1 MVGWI
6 AAETWQ
12 SPRYSVV
19 TNTISDM
26 QAATAPHVW
35 FPITCFAIGGLGSFG
50 FVIFGLRPATA
61 AAARV
66 GISGIWALA
75 LSVLALGNSF
85 PLIPCQ
91 LSDRACSAHHQLHS
105 VGGMTDAIVASL
117 AFLVLVFTPKALWPR
132 LQLLPKWRSFAPIAR
147 IAALACPLAFVVLCA
162 ASLTN
167 TDEGLA
173 ERVLVTVC
181 ALWLAA
187 LAMRHLAIARSKPD
201 VTRAVAPGDWL
212 ECSPD

>member
-91 LSDRACSAHHQLHS
+91 LSDRACSAHHQPHS

-117 AFLVLVFTPKALWPR
+117 AFLVLVFTPKALWRTPATPSEMA
-132 LQLLPKWRSFAPIAR
+132 QLCPDRAYRSPGLPARFCRALRGIA
-147 IAALACPLAFVVLCA
+147 
-162 ASLTN
+162 N
-167 TDEGLA
+167 K
-173 ERVLVTVC
+173 
-181 ALWLAA
+181 
-187 LAMRHLAIARSKPD
+187 H
-201 VTRAVAPGDWL
+201 
-212 ECSPD
+212 